1 MVMAVSFPLRR
12 IATDQLPLYSN
23 RSVASKMPGQLIGE
37 LGRAGQRDQVTAR
50 NHVDVQAESVP
61 RDPALEVQREEP
73 VVSSRD
79 HPGGYVRPA
88 LDGARLAEGD
98 VGLGKVVRLTRGC
111 DVRGHIVQEVGG
123 QVELGGIPAR
133 LGG

>member
-50 NHVDVQAESVP
+50 NHVDVQAEPVP

-73 VVSSRD
+73 VVSSRS
-79 HPGGYVRPA
+79 PRGGYSRPPSE
-88 LDGARLAEGD
+88 GAGLPEEE
-98 VGLGKVVRLTRGC
+98 VGLGKFVRLTR
-111 DVRGHIVQEVGG
+111 
-123 QVELGGIPAR
+123 
-133 LGG
+133 